1 MLFSLL
7 TVAAVQD
14 VEAGKISNR
23 LIVTGLMIGIVVQIT
38 EYQVWGVYYFLR
50 NISVP
55 VILLY
60 LLFQM
65 RVLGAGDI
73 KLFSMIGSILTTGE
87 LFRCMAYSFLAAG
100 ATSVLFLAA
109 DPERRLKMRHAIG
122 YLFHTLRTGEIKPYP
137 FSHEPG
143 RYPFAFSVSILFG
156 TAAALQFPL
165 SYWNGGVY

>member
-1 MLFSLL
+1 ML

-14 VEAGKISNR
+14 VESGKISNR

-38 EYQVWGVYYFLR
+38 EHRVWGVYYFLR

-87 LFRCMAYSFLAAG
+87 LFQCMAYSFLTAG
-100 ATSVLFLAA
+100 AASGLFLAA
-109 DPERRLKMRHAIG
+109 DAKRRQKIRRAIG
-122 YLFHTLRTGEIKPYP
+122 YLFYTLRTGEIKPYP

-143 RYPFAFSVSILFG
+143 RYQFAFSVPILFG
-156 TAAALQFPL
+156 TAVALQFPL